1 MKKIISI
8 VLILSLGFQCMA
20 TLGLITMYQLN
31 KAYISKELCENKNRP
46 AMHCEGKCVLKKSLA
61 HAENT
66 EKSGNVVEK
75 QLDIPLFLTVIA
87 EDVVVEAIPL
97 CKGNTL
103 FLLNYTHTISDHIFH
118 PPLV

>member
-20 TLGLITMYQLN
+20 TLGLITIYQLN
-31 KAYISKELCENKNRP
+31 KAYISSELCENKSRP
-46 AMHCEGKCVLKKSLA
+46 EMHCEGKCVLKKSIA

-66 EKSGNVVEK
+66 EKGGTVVEK
-75 QLDIPLFLTVIA
+75 QLDIPLFLPVIA
-87 EDVVVEAIPL
+87 EDVLVESMVL
-97 CKGNTL
+97 RKGNTL
-103 FLLNYTHTISDHIFH
+103 FLLNYTHTISDPIFH